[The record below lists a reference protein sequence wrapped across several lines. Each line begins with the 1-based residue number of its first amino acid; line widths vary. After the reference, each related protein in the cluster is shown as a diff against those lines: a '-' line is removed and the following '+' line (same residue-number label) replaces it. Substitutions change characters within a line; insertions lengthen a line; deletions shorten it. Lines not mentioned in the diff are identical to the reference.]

1 MYINWKFFK
10 VNIIVVGVGFG
21 FVVFF
26 LYLGEFGFF
35 MCLKVVVFILF
46 LYEIDEEYLKSVL
59 KFYLFILLCGF
70 KIDIIMLFES
80 IDKID

>member
-1 MYINWKFFK
+1 MYINWKFLK

-59 KFYLFILLCGF
+59 KFY
-70 KIDIIMLFES
+70 
-80 IDKID
+80 